1 MKIFE
6 ENKMSIAR
14 PKRLLVFDVEG
25 TLFETKVRL
34 PSTSLDSTIWQA
46 VAHELGPKAV
56 IAEIETHQKWRRGE
70 YPNYLEWMKDTIR
83 IHKEFGLTQNIFHRI
98 ISMAAYNSGVQ
109 KALADVDRE
118 KFEIILVSG
127 GFRELAARAQR
138 DFQIYHAFSACEY
151 FFGHE
156 GLLSSYNLLPCDFD
170 GKLYFIRLMLKEYG
184 LGENDWLYIGDGAND
199 VPIAKVAP
207 ISIAYRAHKDLRAV
221 ASFCIDD
228 FANITKFLEEVSQ
241 V

>member
-118 KFEIILVSG
+118 KFE
-127 GFRELAARAQR
+127 
-138 DFQIYHAFSACEY
+138 
-151 FFGHE
+151 
-156 GLLSSYNLLPCDFD
+156 
-170 GKLYFIRLMLKEYG
+170 
-184 LGENDWLYIGDGAND
+184 
-199 VPIAKVAP
+199 
-207 ISIAYRAHKDLRAV
+207 
-221 ASFCIDD
+221 
-228 FANITKFLEEVSQ
+228 
-241 V
+241 